1 MLLKIFK
8 CLAQGAY
15 KDPCMILRR
24 SSKKTWGSWRI
35 ILKSWRSPFRGS
47 LQDPYKILKEPWK
60 ILWRSSKVLSGSKI
74 FCRSLQVFEDLWKII
89 EDPQRSCKDFH
100 QGLFLRRLLPC
111 IKANSRCT
119 YHECWVSARLLP
131 LERSRRIFEQLCRKK
146 DWITHRMILQVH
158 KETTDKLIMGD
169 IGNQFVSASND
180 RQNRYGKFGVN

>member
-60 ILWRSSKVLSGSKI
+60 ILWRSSKYYQVQRSFAGL
-74 FCRSLQVFEDLWKII
+74 CRSLKTFGRSLKILK
-89 EDPQRSCKDFH
+89 DP
-100 QGLFLRRLLPC
+100 
-111 IKANSRCT
+111 
-119 YHECWVSARLLP
+119 V
-131 LERSRRIFEQLCRKK
+131 RIFTRDYFSDVFNLV
-146 DWITHRMILQVH
+146 L
-158 KETTDKLIMGD
+158 KLILVVRTTNAEWALG
-169 IGNQFVSASND
+169 FCP
-180 RQNRYGKFGVN
+180 